1 MTAARF
7 EGPAALHAEL
17 DRVARPALL
26 VGGVAL
32 GACVLGALLGAEH
45 FFRSYLLAVVFWTGL
60 PLGGLAV
67 LALQHVTGGGW
78 GIVIRRPLESAT
90 RTLPLLALLFLP
102 LFLGLH
108 ELYEWT
114 HAEVVAK
121 DPVLSH
127 KSLYLNVPF
136 QAARLALYFGVWIA
150 VAHYLNKWSLEQDR
164 TGDRRIARKL
174 QMLSSGT
181 LVLYALTVTF
191 WSVDW
196 VMSIEPH
203 WFSTIYGVLFMT
215 GQALAALAFAVAV
228 LVLLARR
235 PPLSEVIG
243 PGHYH
248 DLGKLLLAFVMFWAY
263 VTFSQFLIVWS
274 GNLPEEVPW
283 YLARLRGGW
292 GAVAL
297 GLVLLHFS
305 LPFVLL
311 LSRTVKRNPRTLAGV
326 ALIIVGMRFV
336 DALWLI
342 LPAFSRGNFQ
352 LHWMDLAAPIGV
364 GGLWIALF
372 ARQLK
377 TRAILPFNDPRFAEA
392 VEHRHD

>member
-1 MTAARF
+1 LSAARF
-7 EGPAALHAEL
+7 QDPPGLHAEL
-17 DRVARPALL
+17 DRLARLALV

-45 FFRSYLLAVVFWTGL
+45 FFRSYLLAVVFWSGI

-67 LALQHVTGGGW
+67 LALQHLTGGAW
-78 GIVIRRPLESAT
+78 GLVIRRPLESAT
-90 RTLPLLALLFLP
+90 RTLPFLALLFLP

-108 ELYEWT
+108 QLYEWT
-114 HAEVVAK
+114 HVEAVAR

-127 KSLYLNVPF
+127 KSAYLNVPF
-136 QAARLALYFGVWIA
+136 QALRLALYFGAWIA

-164 TGDRRIARKL
+164 TGDERITRKFQL
-174 QMLSSGT
+174 LSSGA

-203 WFSTIYGVLFMT
+203 WFSTIYGVLFMI
-215 GQALAALAFAVAV
+215 GQALAALAFVVAV

-235 PPLSEVIG
+235 PPLSEIVA

-248 DLGKLLLAFVMFWAY
+248 DLGKLLLAFVMLWAY
-263 VTFSQFLIVWS
+263 VNFSQFLIVWS

-292 GAVAL
+292 GIVAL
-297 GLVLLHFS
+297 ALVLFHFS

-311 LSRTVKRNPRTLAGV
+311 LSRGTKRNPRALATV
-326 ALIIVGMRFV
+326 AGLIVAMRFV

-342 LPAFSRGNFQ
+342 LPAFSRADFR

-364 GGLWIALF
+364 GGLWIAVF
-372 ARQLK
+372 AHHLK

-392 VEHRHD
+392 VERRHE

>member
-1 MTAARF
+1 
-7 EGPAALHAEL
+7 
-17 DRVARPALL
+17 
-26 VGGVAL
+26 
-32 GACVLGALLGAEH
+32 
-45 FFRSYLLAVVFWTGL
+45 
-60 PLGGLAV
+60 
-67 LALQHVTGGGW
+67 
-78 GIVIRRPLESAT
+78 
-90 RTLPLLALLFLP
+90 
-102 LFLGLH
+102 
-108 ELYEWT
+108 
-114 HAEVVAK
+114 
-121 DPVLSH
+121 
-127 KSLYLNVPF
+127 
-136 QAARLALYFGVWIA
+136 
-150 VAHYLNKWSLEQDR
+150 
-164 TGDRRIARKL
+164 
-174 QMLSSGT
+174 MLSSGT

-311 LSRTVKRNPRTLAGV
+311 LSRTVKRNPRTLAAV
-326 ALIIVGMRFV
+326 AVIIVGMRFV

-342 LPAFSRGNFQ
+342 LPAFSRGDFQ